1 MSNYAKSTEE
11 QNMTLREIN
20 SAFSTI
26 YKNYSNILTEISAN
40 KDANSSSRA
49 EIPSNMESLL
59 SKINSLL
66 NIITQLRVKLNKNS
80 VNDYVAYK
88 SDKENNNSQRYID
101 VKLKNMNDYITI
113 NSSLFKDISQAK
125 ENYLYKLGNDIL
137 QEQKRNIVLLNQSG
151 RKATYMDK
159 INNNCSSSK

>member
-113 NSSLFKDISQAK
+113 NSSLFKDISQVK